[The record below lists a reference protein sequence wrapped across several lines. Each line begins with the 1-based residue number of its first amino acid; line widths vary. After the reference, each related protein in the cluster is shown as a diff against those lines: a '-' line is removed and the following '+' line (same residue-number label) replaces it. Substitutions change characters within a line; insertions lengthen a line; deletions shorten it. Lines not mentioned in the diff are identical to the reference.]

1 MNRSELTQRILDPL
15 LDGAMLTK
23 EDALFLLQEGD
34 GDLMRAAAHEI
45 RNRKVNPKEVSYT
58 GFRVVNYTNICK
70 INCSYCSFK
79 QNDGYTLTLDQIRE
93 KAQETKDL
101 GMNQIFFQGGVNGS
115 IPLTYYLE
123 AISMLTEEMG
133 MRVRGLSPV
142 EIFHL
147 AKKNKIT
154 IPQLLEELR
163 DAGLTSVP
171 GAGAEI
177 LTPHMR
183 EVLSPRKLSAEQW
196 SEVMG
201 MCHEKGLFGSANIVF
216 GSVEEPCEIIEHFDV
231 IRNQQDRTG
240 GFLAFTSWT
249 FQQQTEK
256 FTVKNVQNSEYLKIV
271 ALSRLF
277 FDNISNIE
285 VSLMVRGKEVGKQ
298 ALVSGANDI
307 SSYVVEE
314 NVLESFAPRSAAES
328 EEVITSAGFIP
339 VYRDFDYNRAR

>member
-1 MNRSELTQRILDPL
+1 MTIKNDTQKIIDPL
-15 LDGAMLTK
+15 LDGAMLSK
-23 EDALFLLQEGD
+23 EDALWLLTNGD
-34 GDLMRAAAHEI
+34 GQLMRDAAHNI
-45 RNRKVNPKEVSYT
+45 RSIKVNPEEVSYT
-58 GFRVVNYTNICK
+58 GFRVINYTNICK

-79 QNDGYTLTLDQIRE
+79 QNDGYTLTLDEIRQ

-123 AISMLTEEMG
+123 AISLLTEEMG

-147 AKKNKIT
+147 AKKNKIA
-154 IPQLLEELR
+154 IPALLEELR
-163 DAGLTSVP
+163 EVGLSSVP

-183 EVLSPRKLSAEQW
+183 DVLSPRKLSAEQW
-196 SEVMG
+196 CEVMG
-201 MCHEKGLFGSANIVF
+201 MCHEKGLYGSANIVF
-216 GSVEEPCEIIEHFDV
+216 GSVEEPKEIIEHFDV

-240 GFLAFTSWT
+240 GFRAFTSWT

-256 FTVKNVQNSEYLKIV
+256 FIVKDVQNEEYLKIV

-285 VSLMVRGKEVGKQ
+285 VSLMVRGKEVGKE
-298 ALVSGANDI
+298 ALRSGANDI

-314 NVLESFAPRSAAES
+314 NVLESYAPKSANES
-328 EEVITSAGFIP
+328 EAIIREAGFKP
-339 VYRDFDYNRAR
+339 VYRDFDYSNAP